1 MARGGKRALVPHAW
15 EELSIETALIEK
27 ALRRPITDQ
36 DLAGIES
43 VKRQV
48 ENAFNMFQHAP
59 LISTVEKER
68 KRLDNALKTIER
80 VLSNLDTEPER
91 LSALARS
98 MRLREDS
105 RTDDA
110 ICSLSNVRKLVGDLR
125 ERIKYGSL
133 DELSATTTVE
143 PRTFCFRV
151 LLCEI
156 APFATKWGIPIS
168 EKSPRFVDLTY
179 AFGLFDDRKKRSM
192 RSKIIKKR
200 SIYEA
205 DKLNFIGN

>member
-27 ALRRPITDQ
+27 ALRRPITAQ
-36 DLAGIES
+36 DLADIES
-43 VKRQV
+43 VKRKV
-48 ENAFNMFQHAP
+48 ENAFNVFQHAP

-68 KRLDNALKTIER
+68 KRLDKALKTIER
-80 VLSNLDTEPER
+80 VILDCEAEPSL

-98 MRLREDS
+98 MCLPEDH

-110 ICSLSNVRKLVGDLR
+110 IDPLSKVRKLASDLR

-133 DELSATTTVE
+133 DKLIATTTLE
-143 PRTFCFRV
+143 PRTFCFRF

-156 APFATKWGIPIS
+156 APLAMKWGIPIS

-179 AFGLFDDRKKRSM
+179 AFGLFDDRKKT
-192 RSKIIKKR
+192 INAIKNNKEKVN
-200 SIYEA
+200 I
-205 DKLNFIGN
+205 